1 MANRPI
7 IQLSRIPT
15 FQPSNSFML
24 YDEINVQNVV
34 DSEAALE
41 FMKEAAKLATS
52 AELKDIGQRLDKKS
66 SLFAGFLSEERIDH
80 LTEDEFKQLVGSI
93 FSIRRKA
100 TRMLKANSFE
110 VLRLSMQNLL
120 YGSDSLENRFNV
132 FIQSIERIDEKMR
145 VNFASE
151 LLHFS
156 NPEKYWLWT
165 NWIWDP
171 KTGTGAM
178 PLVVQESVDLNGQTH
193 GEIYTKIGQTMT
205 LVNAVGHSIGFS
217 GSGRGLFG
225 TDIFLA
231 CVYAV
236 YMYTVFRVKLSQE
249 FNRILPELPELTQ
262 RMLGVY
268 KMD

>member
-110 VLRLSMQNLL
+110 GLRLSMQNLL